1 MIREFRLPD
10 LGEGLT
16 ESEILSWRVTEGQS
30 VTLNQVIADVETAKA
45 VVELPSPFEG
55 VVARL
60 HESEGTVVEVGS
72 PIISFDVPDAAG
84 GPAPEVPED
93 GTQRRQPT
101 LVGYGAEPDKAGRPA
116 RRARR
121 GFAGAAL
128 SGGQPVQAGQPPQP
142 AQPVHPSPEGLPV
155 PGAAAP
161 TVPAPA
167 TSAPVPAAAMADTRA
182 LTDPPAMTDS
192 KAKTDAK
199 ALRAAQTLAGTP
211 ARERPR
217 STPPVRKLARD
228 LGIDLAT
235 LNGTGPQGR
244 IIRSDVE
251 AALRLLTGAP
261 DARANIQPVVADAP
275 HLGQGRE
282 ERIPIAGIR
291 KHTAAAMVASAF
303 TAPHATVFLTVDV
316 TSSMNLLEKLRSR
329 KEYDGVRLTPL
340 VLAAKAVCL
349 ALRRHPELNAR
360 WDEAAREIIRYR
372 YVNLGIAA
380 ATPRGLMVPNIKDAQ
395 DLGLR
400 ELALAIS
407 DLAATARDGRTP
419 PAALTGG
426 TVSISNVGVFGV
438 DAGTP
443 ILNPGEAAIL
453 ALGAVRKQP
462 WEHEGGI
469 ALRQVTTLSLSFDH
483 RLVDGAEGAAFLRD
497 IGDVLAEPAMVL
509 AMD

>member
-1 MIREFRLPD
+1 
-10 LGEGLT
+10 
-16 ESEILSWRVTEGQS
+16 
-30 VTLNQVIADVETAKA
+30 
-45 VVELPSPFEG
+45 
-55 VVARL
+55 VARL
-60 HESEGTVVEVGS
+60 HEAEGTVVEVGS
-72 PIISFDVPDAAG
+72 PIISFDVPDAAESG
-84 GPAPEVPED
+84 LPATPAA
-93 GTQRRQPT
+93 GTGEQRRQPT

-116 RRARR
+116 RRAR
-121 GFAGAAL
+121 
-128 SGGQPVQAGQPPQP
+128 P
-142 AQPVHPSPEGLPV
+142 GLTGTAVPV
-155 PGAAAP
+155 PEAPVIEVPGPAAATLPAAAP
-161 TVPAPA
+161 G
-167 TSAPVPAAAMADTRA
+167 APV
-182 LTDPPAMTDS
+182 
-192 KAKTDAK
+192 
-199 ALRAAQTLAGTP
+199 Q
-211 ARERPR
+211 ERPR

-228 LGIDLAT
+228 LGIDLST
-235 LNGTGPQGR
+235 VDGTGPQGR
-244 IIRSDVE
+244 ILRGDVE
-251 AALRLLTGAP
+251 AALLRTPAGPAGTQEQ
-261 DARANIQPVVADAP
+261 AQPVVADAP

-282 ERIPIAGIR
+282 ERIPVAGIR

-316 TSSMNLLEKLRSR
+316 TPSMKLLEKLRSR

-349 ALRRHPELNAR
+349 ALRRHPEMNAR

-395 DLGLR
+395 DLGVR

-407 DLAATARDGRTP
+407 DLAGTARDGRTP

-426 TVSISNVGVFGV
+426 TISISNVGVFGV

-469 ALRQVTTLSLSFDH
+469 ALRHVTTLSLSFDH

-497 IGDVLAEPAMVL
+497 IGEVLAEPAMVL

>member
-16 ESEILSWRVTEGQS
+16 ESEILSWRVTEGQA

-60 HESEGTVVEVGS
+60 HEAEGTVVEVGS
-72 PIISFDVPDAAG
+72 PIISFDVPDAPG
-84 GPAPEVPED
+84 VPAPAAPAAEAGE
-93 GTQRRQPT
+93 QRRQPT
-101 LVGYGAEPDKAGRPA
+101 LVGYGAEPDKGGRPA

-121 GFAGAAL
+121 GFAGA
-128 SGGQPVQAGQPPQP
+128 PVSA
-142 AQPVHPSPEGLPV
+142 
-155 PGAAAP
+155 AAAP
-161 TVPAPA
+161 PAPA
-167 TSAPVPAAAMADTRA
+167 PVAMAPAPDAPATDAAA
-182 LTDPPAMTDS
+182 P
-192 KAKTDAK
+192 DASM
-199 ALRAAQTLAGTP
+199 LPEAQV
-211 ARERPR
+211 RERPR

-235 LNGTGPQGR
+235 LDGTGPQGR
-244 IIRSDVE
+244 IVRHDVE
-251 AALRLLTGAP
+251 AALLRSSGGPAGAP
-261 DARANIQPVVADAP
+261 ENAQPVVADAP

-316 TSSMNLLEKLRSR
+316 TSSMNLLDKLRSR

-400 ELALAIS
+400 ELALAIT
-407 DLAATARDGRTP
+407 DLAVTAREGRTP
-419 PAALTGG
+419 PAALSGG

-453 ALGAVRKQP
+453 ALGAVRRQP

>member
-16 ESEILSWRVTEGQS
+16 ESEILSWRVTEGQA
-30 VTLNQVIADVETAKA
+30 VALNQVIADVETAKA

-55 VVARL
+55 TVARL
-60 HESEGTVVEVGS
+60 YEAEGTVVEVGS

-84 GPAPEVPED
+84 ALSPVQPAAPAGE
-93 GTQRRQPT
+93 QRRQPT
-101 LVGYGAEPDKAGRPA
+101 LVGYGAEPEKAGRPA

-121 GFAGAAL
+121 GIPVPDAAVPDAAVLAAAL
-128 SGGQPVQAGQPPQP
+128 PAPQAGVPVSGPASVPVTAPPPATAAPVQ
-142 AQPVHPSPEGLPV
+142 
-155 PGAAAP
+155 
-161 TVPAPA
+161 
-167 TSAPVPAAAMADTRA
+167 
-182 LTDPPAMTDS
+182 
-192 KAKTDAK
+192 
-199 ALRAAQTLAGTP
+199 
-211 ARERPR
+211 ERPR

-228 LGIDLAT
+228 LGVDLAT
-235 LNGTGPQGR
+235 VDGTGPQGR
-244 IIRSDVE
+244 IMRGDVE
-251 AALRLLTGAP
+251 AALLRSPAGPRGTAGRPEPA
-261 DARANIQPVVADAP
+261 QPVVADAP
-275 HLGQGRE
+275 HLGQERE
-282 ERIPIAGIR
+282 ERIPVAGIR

-316 TSSMNLLEKLRSR
+316 TSSMNLLDKLRSR

-407 DLAATARDGRTP
+407 DLAGTAREGRTP

-509 AMD
+509 ALD